1 MRSKE
6 FTLSLLC
13 FFSRPFVLAQENK
26 FAVGDKV
33 VNLGIR
39 FGGYRTWGYHATVPP
54 ISASFEVGVKD
65 GILDVGS
72 IGIGGFI
79 AYASYKPSGYILIT
93 GHLIEWL

>member
-39 FGGYRTWGYHATVPP
+39 FGRYENWGYYAKVPL
-54 ISASFEVGVKD
+54 ISVSFEVGVKV
-65 GILDVGS
+65 GILVVGS
-72 IGIGGFI
+72 IGNGGFI